1 VASFTYFYRSSLL
14 DWLEVSVEVNGEAAE
29 AVSEVFNRYG
39 HGGAVLEET
48 VNETDE
54 TVGETLT
61 VKVYLPF
68 ENGQAVGRQEIEE
81 ALWHLS
87 CLYPIP
93 VPRFRHLSEEDWAHA
108 WKRHYRVLRVGQRI
122 VVKPSW
128 QTYIPRPDDVVVE
141 LDPGMAFGT
150 GLHPSTHLCLIALEE
165 HLIPGMGVL
174 DVGTGSGIL
183 AIAAAR
189 LGAGLVLALD
199 IDPIAVKAA
208 RANVAA
214 NEVKHVV
221 SVEPGSWP
229 TLEPH
234 DQAFDIVLVNILAET
249 IVELLDKGLVHCL
262 KKAGLIVVAGM
273 IESQEAMVVEALGA
287 RGVDIVE
294 RLQEKDWVALVG
306 GKRTL
311 LAADCNPPP
320 IRRICKFPS

>member
-1 VASFTYFYRSSLL
+1 M
-14 DWLEVSVEVNGEAAE
+14 DWLEVSVHVDGEAAE
-29 AVSEVFNRYG
+29 AVSEVFSRYG
-39 HGGAVLEET
+39 HGGAVIEEAIS
-48 VNETDE
+48 ETDE
-54 TVGETLT
+54 AVGETLT

-68 ENGQAVGRQEIEE
+68 ENGQATGQREIEE

-87 CLYPIP
+87 QLYPIP

-108 WKRHYRVLRVGQRI
+108 WKKHYRVLRVGRHF

-128 QTYIPRPDDVVVE
+128 QAYTPRPDDVVIE

-150 GLHPSTHLCLIALEE
+150 GLHPSTRLCLVALEK
-165 HLIPGMGVL
+165 HLIPGMRVL

-214 NEVKHVV
+214 SEVEHVV
-221 SVEPGSWP
+221 SVGPGPWP
-229 TLEPH
+229 TLEPY

-249 IVELLDKGLVHCL
+249 IVELLNEGLVHCL
-262 KKAGLIVVAGM
+262 REAGLIVVSGL
-273 IESQEAMVVEALGA
+273 IESRQAMVMEALGA
-287 RGVDIVE
+287 QGVDIVE

-306 GKRTL
+306 NRTL
-311 LAADCNPPP
+311 LAADL
-320 IRRICKFPS
+320 

>member
-1 VASFTYFYRSSLL
+1 M
-14 DWLEVSVEVNGEAAE
+14 DWLEVSVQVDGEAAE

-39 HGGAVLEET
+39 HGGAVIEEAIS
-48 VNETDE
+48 ETDE
-54 TVGETLT
+54 AVGETLT

-68 ENGQAVGRQEIEE
+68 ENGQAAGQREIEE

-87 CLYPIP
+87 QLYPIP
-93 VPRFRHLSEEDWAHA
+93 LPRFRHLSEEDWAHA
-108 WKRHYRVLRVGQRI
+108 WKKHYRVLRVGQRI

-128 QTYIPRPDDVVVE
+128 QAYPPRPNDVVIE

-150 GLHPSTHLCLIALEE
+150 GLHPSTRLCLVALEK
-165 HLIPGMGVL
+165 HLIPGMRVL

-183 AIAAAR
+183 SIAAAG

-214 NEVKHVV
+214 SEVEHVV

-229 TLEPH
+229 TLEPYP
-234 DQAFDIVLVNILAET
+234 QAFDIVLVNILAET
-249 IVELLDKGLVHCL
+249 IVELLNEGLVHCL
-262 KKAGLIVVAGM
+262 GEAGLIVVSGL
-273 IESQEAMVVEALGA
+273 IESQEAMVMEALGA
-287 RGVDIVE
+287 QGVDIVE

-306 GKRTL
+306 NRTL
-311 LAADCNPPP
+311 LAADL
-320 IRRICKFPS
+320 

>member
-1 VASFTYFYRSSLL
+1 M
-14 DWLEVSVEVNGEAAE
+14 DWLEVSVQVDGEAAE

-39 HGGAVLEET
+39 RGGVVIEEAVS
-48 VNETDE
+48 ETDE
-54 TVGETLT
+54 AVGGTLT

-68 ENGQAVGRQEIEE
+68 ENGQAVGQREIEE

-87 CLYPIP
+87 QLYPIP
-93 VPRFRHLSEEDWAHA
+93 VLRFRHLSEEDWAHA
-108 WKRHYRVLRVGQRI
+108 WKKHHRVLRVGQRF

-128 QTYIPRPDDVVVE
+128 QAYTSRPDDVVVE

-150 GLHPSTHLCLIALEE
+150 GLHPSTRLCLVALEE
-165 HLIPGMGVL
+165 HLTPGMRVL

-189 LGAGLVLALD
+189 LGAGPVLALD

-214 NEVKHVV
+214 NKVEHIV

-229 TLEPH
+229 TLKPYA
-234 DQAFDIVLVNILAET
+234 QAFDIVLVNILAET
-249 IVELLDKGLVHCL
+249 IVELLNEGLGHCL
-262 KKAGLIVVAGM
+262 REAGLIVVSGI
-273 IESQEAMVVEALGA
+273 IESQEAIVVEALA
-287 RGVDIVE
+287 AQSVDIVE

-306 GKRTL
+306 
-311 LAADCNPPP
+311 
-320 IRRICKFPS
+320 RREERSH

>member
-1 VASFTYFYRSSLL
+1 L
-14 DWLEVSVEVNGEAAE
+14 DWLEVSAQVDGEAAE

-39 HGGAVLEET
+39 HGGVVIEEAVS
-48 VNETDE
+48 ETDE
-54 TVGETLT
+54 AVGGTLT

-68 ENGQAVGRQEIEE
+68 ENGQAVGQREIEE

-87 CLYPIP
+87 QLYPIP
-93 VPRFRHLSEEDWAHA
+93 VLRFRHLSEEDWAHA
-108 WKRHYRVLRVGQRI
+108 WKKHHRVLRVGQRF

-128 QTYIPRPDDVVVE
+128 QAYTPRPDDVVVE

-150 GLHPSTHLCLIALEE
+150 GLHPSTRLCLVALEE
-165 HLIPGMGVL
+165 HLTPGMRVL

-189 LGAGLVLALD
+189 LGAGPVLALD

-214 NEVKHVV
+214 NKVEHIV

-229 TLEPH
+229 TLKPCA
-234 DQAFDIVLVNILAET
+234 QAFDIVLANILAET
-249 IVELLDKGLVHCL
+249 IVELLNEGLGHCL
-262 KKAGLIVVAGM
+262 KEAGLIVVSGI
-273 IESQEAMVVEALGA
+273 IESQEAMVVEALA
-287 RGVDIVE
+287 AQSVDIVE

-306 GKRTL
+306 SKRTL
-311 LAADCNPPP
+311 LAADL
-320 IRRICKFPS
+320 

>member
-1 VASFTYFYRSSLL
+1 M
-14 DWLEVSVEVNGEAAE
+14 DWLEVSVQVDGEAAE

-39 HGGAVLEET
+39 HGGAVIEEAIS
-48 VNETDE
+48 ETDE
-54 TVGETLT
+54 AVGKTLT
-61 VKVYLPF
+61 VKAYLPF
-68 ENGQAVGRQEIEE
+68 ENGQAAGQRKLKE

-87 CLYPIP
+87 QIYPIP

-108 WKRHYRVLRVGQRI
+108 WKKHYRVLRVGQRI

-128 QTYIPRPDDVVVE
+128 QAYAPRPDDVVIE

-150 GLHPSTHLCLIALEE
+150 GLHPSTRLCLVALEK
-165 HLIPGMGVL
+165 HLIPGMRVV

-208 RANVAA
+208 RANVATS
-214 NEVKHVV
+214 EVEHVV

-229 TLEPH
+229 TLEPYP
-234 DQAFDIVLVNILAET
+234 QAFDIVLVNILAET
-249 IVELLDKGLVHCL
+249 IVELLNEGLVHCL
-262 KKAGLIVVAGM
+262 REAGLIVVSGL
-273 IESQEAMVVEALGA
+273 IESREAIVMEALGA
-287 RGVDIVE
+287 QGVDIVE

-306 GKRTL
+306 NRTL
-311 LAADCNPPP
+311 LAADL
-320 IRRICKFPS
+320 

>member
-1 VASFTYFYRSSLL
+1 L
-14 DWLEVSVEVNGEAAE
+14 DWLEVSVQVDREAAE

-39 HGGAVLEET
+39 HGGAVIEEAIS
-48 VNETDE
+48 ETDE
-54 TVGETLT
+54 AMGETLT

-68 ENGQAVGRQEIEE
+68 ENGQAAGQREIEE

-87 CLYPIP
+87 QLYPIP
-93 VPRFRHLSEEDWAHA
+93 LPRFRHLSEEDWAHA
-108 WKRHYRVLRVGQRI
+108 WKKHYRVLRVGQRI

-128 QTYIPRPDDVVVE
+128 QAYTPRPDDVVIE

-150 GLHPSTHLCLIALEE
+150 GLHPSTRLCLVALEK
-165 HLIPGMGVL
+165 HLIPGMRVL

-214 NEVKHVV
+214 SEVEHVV

-229 TLEPH
+229 TLEPYP
-234 DQAFDIVLVNILAET
+234 QAFDIVLVNILAET
-249 IVELLDKGLVHCL
+249 IVELLNEGLVHCL
-262 KKAGLIVVAGM
+262 REAGLIVVSGL
-273 IESQEAMVVEALGA
+273 IESREAMVMEALGTQ
-287 RGVDIVE
+287 GVDMVE

-306 GKRTL
+306 NRTL
-311 LAADCNPPP
+311 LAADL
-320 IRRICKFPS
+320 